1 MSRKN
6 WTSEKI
12 FERILTNKS
21 KKTYWDN
28 VRELRKRPNNDVHSK
43 SINLLNSTSEK
54 EIIIGIDILAQLGFD
69 PRFKQKETVQAYYE
83 LLEKPQSPNVLFSL
97 FFGISHNNEILTD
110 QQIVR
115 ILEYKKHKHVDVR
128 YALVQAIS
136 CLEHE
141 GAIKAIIE
149 LSSDKY
155 SHIRDWA
162 TFNLGS
168 QLELSNNEINNA
180 LWARIDDKFEN
191 VRMEAIVGLAKRKD
205 KKIKDIL
212 IHELNRIDDQGSA
225 ILEAIEAFDDPDFIE
240 LLEKQI
246 EKNRNNE
253 TVNEQWLKNSLKI
266 LKTNAQ
272 QGI

>member
-6 WTSEKI
+6 WTSYKI
-12 FERILTNKS
+12 FERLLTNKS

-28 VRELRKRPNNDVHSK
+28 VRELRKRPNNDVHSRA
-43 SINLLNSTSEK
+43 INLLNSSSEK
-54 EIIIGIDILAQLGFD
+54 EIIIGIDVLAQLGFN
-69 PRFKQKETVQAYYE
+69 PRFKQKETIQAYYE

-110 QQIVR
+110 LQIVR
-115 ILEYKKHKHVDVR
+115 ILEYKNHKHVDVR

-141 GAIKAIIE
+141 EAIKATIE

-168 QLELSNNEINNA
+168 QLELSNKEIKNA
-180 LWARIDDKFEN
+180 LWERIDDKFEK
-191 VRMEAIVGLAKRKD
+191 VRMEAIAGLAKRKD
-205 KKIKDIL
+205 KKIKKIL
-212 IHELNRIDDQGSA
+212 IEELTKIDDHGST
-225 ILEAIEAFDDPDFIE
+225 ILEAIEAFEDPDFIE
-240 LLEKQI
+240 LIEKQI
-246 EKNRNNE
+246 KTNRK
-253 TVNEQWLKNSLKI
+253 TKAVSEQWLRNTIEK
-266 LKTNAQ
+266 LKTKTQ
-272 QGI
+272 QML